1 MVLLGQNDLHKI
13 MLLRG
18 AAGGGKST
26 LVNLIETVIGEDNT
40 ATLVTD
46 RLEERFDLSEFFGK
60 TLLIGRDVPTDALTN
75 RSAYMLKALSGDSGL
90 KAEVKQ
96 QQRRIRIGGPF
107 NICMVSNARLS
118 ITLQSDADA
127 WRRRLWVIDIQKPP
141 SGRTVIPNYDKEMLK
156 TESFGIL
163 KWMAKGAKDVLTA
176 QRRRKPLVLTTAQ
189 TDRIEE
195 LLTSEDTILQFVRAS
210 IKAEP
215 GTWITSE
222 DLHMAYENY
231 CLSNQLDALTQTT
244 FNRNIGKALKK
255 LLPGTSH
262 RNVGDPGERKQ
273 KGYADITL

>member
-1 MVLLGQNDLHKI
+1 M
-13 MLLRG
+13 
-18 AAGGGKST
+18 
-26 LVNLIETVIGEDNT
+26 
-40 ATLVTD
+40 
-46 RLEERFDLSEFFGK
+46 
-60 TLLIGRDVPTDALTN
+60 
-75 RSAYMLKALSGDSGL
+75 
-90 KAEVKQ
+90 
-96 QQRRIRIGGPF
+96 
-107 NICMVSNARLS
+107 
-118 ITLQSDADA
+118 
-127 WRRRLWVIDIQKPP
+127 IDIQKPP